1 MSEEEKLI
9 IEINKTDDKLDTDFP
24 PSLWVKKENEEEKIF
39 FTQSPQDTINIGVK
53 DLKVIEGI
61 RRTPISKDNNVWNY
75 TGSMVQG
82 MGSISNIKQYGSGIT
97 DRGDT
102 IKFFG
107 SDVSHQKISVE
118 IICQDDEFTKDE
130 ISEDIELRGRD
141 ITEYD
146 SIQLQGIKG
155 SISELD
161 EFYLII
167 TLRNR
172 SSFEELLRRARVG
185 EVSTLGIKIYEL
197 DKVPGLYREHE
208 EYEYSYNRAK
218 TFHILED
225 RKYISN
231 LSDEEMSKLSESMGL
246 VDSFS
251 FQLDSKFSLSDFYIE
266 FNPHWVI
273 DDLFSGSDFTDIEDN

>member
-24 PSLWVKKENEEEKIF
+24 PSLWVKKENEEEKTL
-39 FTQSPQDTINIGVK
+39 FTQSPQGDICIGVK
-53 DLKVIEGI
+53 DLKVREGI
-61 RRTPISKDNNVWNY
+61 RRSPQLETSTVLSY
-75 TGSMVQG
+75 TGSSIQG
-82 MGSISNIKQYGSGIT
+82 MGSISNVKQYGSGIT

-130 ISEDIELRGRD
+130 ISEDIELRGKD

-146 SIQLQGIKG
+146 SIQLQGIEG

-185 EVSTLGIKIYEL
+185 EVSTLGITIYEL
-197 DKVPGLYREHE
+197 DKVPGLYLEHE
-208 EYEYSYNRAK
+208 DEYSYHRAK
-218 TFHILED
+218 TFHILKD
-225 RKYISN
+225 KKSISN
-231 LSDEEMSKLSESMGL
+231 LSDEEISELSKSNGL

>member
-24 PSLWVKKENEEEKIF
+24 PSLWVKKENEEEKTL
-39 FTQSPQDTINIGVK
+39 FTQSPQGDICIGVK
-53 DLKVIEGI
+53 DLKVREGI
-61 RRTPISKDNNVWNY
+61 RRSPQLETSTVLSY
-75 TGSMVQG
+75 TGSSIQG
-82 MGSISNIKQYGSGIT
+82 MGSISNVKQYGSGLT
-97 DRGDT
+97 DRGDA

-107 SDVSHQKISVE
+107 SDVSHQKIGVE

-130 ISEDIELRGRD
+130 ISEDIELRGKD

-146 SIQLQGIKG
+146 SIQLQGIEG

-167 TLRNR
+167 ILRNR

-185 EVSTLGIKIYEL
+185 EVSTLGITIYEL
-197 DKVPGLYREHE
+197 DKVPGLYLEHE
-208 EYEYSYNRAK
+208 DEYSYHRAK
-218 TFHILED
+218 TFHILKD
-225 RKYISN
+225 KKYISN
-231 LSDEEMSKLSESMGL
+231 LSDEEISELSEGSGL

-266 FNPHWVI
+266 YNAHWVI